1 MNKFKT
7 NYRSTQELRQP
18 FGGSSEKINQRQL
31 NEKFMN
37 QTAAGSAQS
46 GRRVKLE
53 EHHENIKDELHHY
66 LAKTKVTEDK
76 KESYQ
81 RRLEQLAFEQEVG
94 GLKTSLADGFRSQQE
109 LQAAKLHHHLDVDR
123 EKYVKRHCYDKA
135 AESQVKKNT
144 GPPEAPAFLQ
154 SGPVQKIYSLKDNYA
169 RPAKDTAFA
178 AADGS
183 AMKDRYQ
190 SGQMGKQAGTSS
202 DAADN
207 KTRCGQ

>member
-1 MNKFKT
+1 VEQTKRTLQPELQSATARTKVITGCAKKAGYKAQKQKANIFSVQDKPTNEAINRENSKNQSGKIGQVVFGQEEVTKFKT

-135 AESQVKKNT
+135 AES
-144 GPPEAPAFLQ
+144 
-154 SGPVQKIYSLKDNYA
+154 
-169 RPAKDTAFA
+169 
-178 AADGS
+178 
-183 AMKDRYQ
+183 
-190 SGQMGKQAGTSS
+190 
-202 DAADN
+202 
-207 KTRCGQ
+207 